1 MQVNGLDFKGISGR
15 SRYCQY
21 YVFSRL
27 IKNVYVFLA
36 DPKERRLYKF
46 YTKALP
52 SRHLLVKLNNKNTR
66 AMREMGP
73 KLTIKTPEQRQ
84 FYRSVVYLV
93 SIEHISQLILIF
105 LLLILIR

>member
-15 SRYCQY
+15 SRCCQY

-27 IKNVYVFLA
+27 IKNVYVFFA

-52 SRHLLVKLNNKNTR
+52 NRHLLVKLNNKNTR
-66 AMREMGP
+66 AMREMCP
-73 KLTIKTPEQRQ
+73 KLTIKTGSAFYVNNVWKVKVMRRQ
-84 FYRSVVYLV
+84 SKT
-93 SIEHISQLILIF
+93 
-105 LLLILIR
+105 